1 MEWWP
6 IMSKGKTIKK
16 VIFWL
21 FVTPPLL
28 TTQKFK
34 PPIHNS
40 HLHYFSFISQYHTEQ
55 LTILP
60 IQFAQQAQKMLLLK
74 NGLRKH
80 NTRRAYYYY
89 TTPMMM
95 MSFLEF

>member
-6 IMSKGKTIKK
+6 IMSKERTIKK

-21 FVTPPLL
+21 FVKPPLL

-34 PPIHNS
+34 LPIHNS
-40 HLHYFSFISQYHTEQ
+40 HLHYFFFISQYHTEQ

-60 IQFAQQAQKMLLLK
+60 IQFAQ
-74 NGLRKH
+74 
-80 NTRRAYYYY
+80 
-89 TTPMMM
+89 
-95 MSFLEF
+95 